1 MVHKTNKMIQKKLII
16 FVSLFTFIMG
26 FAQKKIPVIKS
37 NTLKVSIIEDGLV
50 KTVWN
55 LDSTIKPDTYN
66 TGKITK
72 RKSIKLITDIDSI
85 EIKLKPEQKFDFIVL
100 YKHKDSC
107 YTRFQAPKRKSIVNT
122 KKDIDTISFVLTDKN
137 NIVLKTIF
145 NKKDTLNLVFDTGAS
160 GFHLTKEVI
169 KKEYN
174 PNDSKEKITM
184 SDLAKNQF
192 QIGNM
197 IWNDQ
202 QIYPIGEIPEGASGL
217 LGWDIF
223 DEKIVEIDYDK
234 NILILYDKKSKIDK
248 KYQSFNL
255 KFIREHF
262 FITTQLQIKKQK
274 FENIFLF
281 DTGYQRTVLIDKDI
295 ARKQKY
301 PDEKL
306 HVIAQTTLKNSRNED
321 VKVVTLLNERI
332 NFGKYSLTNVP
343 VQLLSTSNPLG
354 FNAHFLGNEV
364 LKRFNTILDFQQN
377 VVYLVPNKYFY
388 QEYAEKK

>member
-16 FVSLFTFIMG
+16 FVSLFAIIMG

-37 NTLKVSIIEDGLV
+37 NTLKVSIIEDGLA

-122 KKDIDTISFVLTDKN
+122 KKDIDTVSFVLTDKN

-184 SDLAKNQF
+184 RDLAKNQF

-217 LGWDIF
+217 LLS
-223 DEKIVEIDYDK
+223 
-234 NILILYDKKSKIDK
+234 LIHI
-248 KYQSFNL
+248 
-255 KFIREHF
+255 
-262 FITTQLQIKKQK
+262 
-274 FENIFLF
+274 
-281 DTGYQRTVLIDKDI
+281 
-295 ARKQKY
+295 
-301 PDEKL
+301 
-306 HVIAQTTLKNSRNED
+306 
-321 VKVVTLLNERI
+321 
-332 NFGKYSLTNVP
+332 
-343 VQLLSTSNPLG
+343 
-354 FNAHFLGNEV
+354 
-364 LKRFNTILDFQQN
+364 
-377 VVYLVPNKYFY
+377 
-388 QEYAEKK
+388 

>member
-122 KKDIDTISFVLTDKN
+122 KKDIDTVSFVLTDQN
-137 NIVLKTIF
+137 NIILKTIF

-255 KFIREHF
+255 KFIREQF
-262 FITTQLQIKKQK
+262 FITSQLQIKKQK

-343 VQLLSTSNPLG
+343 VQLLSSSNPLG

-364 LKRFNTILDFQQN
+364 LKRFNTILDFQHN
-377 VVYLVPNKYFY
+377 VVYLAPNKYFH
-388 QEYAEKK
+388 EDYAEKK